1 MLILNIFLS
10 FLKIG
15 FFSFGGGYVM
25 LPLIEKEIIQ
35 GNAWMTHSQFIDI
48 IAIAEMTPGPVSINL
63 ATFVGYRIAGIPGA
77 LVSTLGV
84 ILPSFIVIIIL
95 VKFLTKFYE
104 RPIVQLIFRG
114 LRPAIIALIGLAF
127 IMVAETSI
135 YFDDLRSIGIALAAF
150 VILVFTRLN
159 PVLIILGG
167 GLAGFILY

>member
-1 MLILNIFLS
+1 
-10 FLKIG
+10 
-15 FFSFGGGYVM
+15 M

-150 VILVFTRLN
+150 GILVFTRLN

>member
-10 FLKIG
+10 FFKIG
-15 FFSFGGGYVM
+15 LFSFGGGYVM

-35 GNAWMTHSQFIDI
+35 GNAWLTHSQFIDI

-63 ATFVGYRIAGIPGA
+63 ATFVGYKIAGIPGA
-77 LVSTLGV
+77 FVSTIGV
-84 ILPSFIVIIIL
+84 IMPSLVIILIL
-95 VKFLTKFYE
+95 VKFLSKFYE
-104 RPIVQLIFRG
+104 LPIVQSIFRG

-135 YFDDLRSIGIALAAF
+135 FFDDLRSIGIAVAAF
-150 VILVFTRLN
+150 IVLTLTRIN